1 MGGRPIE
8 KKNRFCW
15 KGTKWKN
22 LIRGLN
28 LAPVDEEEEATACE
42 RPCPILFPLSLYP
55 NYLILTLT
63 VSQLSYSHS
72 HWHSHCIQTILFPLT
87 GTDTVSKYPFPTS
100 WLYHT
105 YPNHPIL
112 YLDCI
117 FPHYPRAWATCGRRQ
132 KWPQTSELRYFNF
145 FHKQGFVL
153 VCYVHW
159 IIPCYAFGLQLQ
171 LHFSVIE
178 LFFWPRRYIAACF
191 TLISVIQLQ
200 SRSNS

>member
-1 MGGRPIE
+1 MKKSDPWFESGIGGWGRRGDSAWETVSYPI
-8 KKNRFCW
+8 
-15 KGTKWKN
+15 
-22 LIRGLN
+22 
-28 LAPVDEEEEATACE
+28 P
-42 RPCPILFPLSLYP
+42 
-55 NYLILTLT
+55 TLT

-117 FPHYPRAWATCGRRQ
+117 FPHYPRARATCGRRQ
-132 KWPQTSELRYFNF
+132 KWPQPSELLYFNF

-153 VCYVHW
+153 VCYCTLNYSMLCLWPPITAPFQCYW
-159 IIPCYAFGLQLQ
+159 IV
-171 LHFSVIE
+171 FSV
-178 LFFWPRRYIAACF
+178 FFFLAA
-191 TLISVIQLQ
+191 
-200 SRSNS
+200 